1 MYNVDITGIYTDR
14 IILEDEKCTLKD
26 NRELGWAWSS
36 SRPARSSAVPSQWDA
51 HIVNYYG

>member
-26 NRELGWAWSS
+26 NRDHGLPHCKMSRLALNGRHGWPHSS
-36 SRPARSSAVPSQWDA
+36 LVLE
-51 HIVNYYG
+51 V